1 MAKLTAKQQRFVEEY
16 LVDLNATQAYLR
28 AGYKVKSENVAKVN
42 ASRLLTNANI
52 QNAIEEAIQE
62 RSERTHITSDHVVE
76 HLAKIAFADVKDFVR
91 FGQREVIIDYDE
103 DGNPIT
109 KLTNY
114 VDFKQDHEVDGT
126 LLSEVKIGRDG
137 ASMKLND
144 RMRALEMLGRHL
156 GMFNDK
162 IDLTG
167 ETTINITLVD
177 DDDGPD

>member
-1 MAKLTAKQQRFVEEY
+1 MAKLTEKQKRFVDEY
-16 LVDLNATQAYLR
+16 LVDLNATQAAIR
-28 AGYKVKSENVAKVN
+28 AGYSKKTANRIGTENLSKPV
-42 ASRLLTNANI
+42 I
-52 QNAIEEAIQE
+52 QAELQKRIDDRIKRVEVTQ
-62 RSERTHITSDHVVE
+62 DKVVE
-76 HLAKIAFADVKDFVR
+76 QLAKIAFADVKDFVR
-91 FGQREVIIDYDE
+91 FGQREVTVGIDE
-103 DGNPIT
+103 EGNPIT
-109 KLTNY
+109 KLVNY